1 MRHRVYGKHLGRDK
15 NQRTALFRSL
25 VGNLILHESIETTQP
40 KAQAIKGLVD
50 TLVVKSKQD
59 SESSRRHLTSFL
71 VQSTLIQKLTKEI
84 APRYNDRNSGFTT
97 TVKLGTRQGD
107 GAMVVKM
114 SFVPGG
120 QVKLEKPEK
129 VNKLADQ
136 TIQES
141 EEIQDKPKKAPR
153 AKKEAK

>member
-1 MRHRVYGKHLGRDK
+1 MRHRVYGKQLGRDK

-50 TLVVKSKQD
+50 TLVVKGKQTSQSSK
-59 SESSRRHLTSFL
+59 RHITSFL
-71 VQSTLIQKLTKEI
+71 VQPKLIEKLTKEI
-84 APRYNDRNSGFTT
+84 APRYSNRNSGFTT
-97 TVKLGTRQGD
+97 TVKLGSRLGD

-114 SFVPGG
+114 SFVSGN
-120 QVKLEKPEK
+120 QMKSDKLESQSISEPEVK
-129 VNKLADQ
+129 
-136 TIQES
+136 S
-141 EEIQDKPKKAPR
+141 EETKAATPKRAPR